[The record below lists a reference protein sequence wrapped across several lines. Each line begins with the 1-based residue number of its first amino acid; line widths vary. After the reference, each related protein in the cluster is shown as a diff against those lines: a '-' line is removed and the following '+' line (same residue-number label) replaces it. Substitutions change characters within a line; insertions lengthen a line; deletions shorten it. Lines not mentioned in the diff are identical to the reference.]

1 MSHVLPLVYLF
12 IYLRSELQTISEL
25 NFLTLF
31 IAVDRQAYLTSKNA
45 LWVTVRVL
53 MSNCQTID
61 SIM

>member
-45 LWVTVRVL
+45 L
-53 MSNCQTID
+53 
-61 SIM
+61 